1 MRSPQQN
8 GTTMSNNH
16 IKAPPTAS
24 SDWKRPL
31 RRGGGVSLFAVS
43 GIIGWAAFAPLD
55 SAVVAAG
62 VVAVEGS
69 RQIVQHFEGGIV
81 REIHVRDGQHVSEGE
96 LLFVF
101 DDTQARASLDTYSA
115 QLDVLTAREYRLLAE
130 RLKASTVTFPEE
142 LLAKTEQA
150 IQRAVEDERSNFFE
164 RKGLRQVQNDVL
176 QNKIATFRRE
186 IEGLRS
192 EQTASERQL
201 ELIDKEL
208 PGLQSLLAK
217 GLVSVSRVST
227 LERERARLTA
237 VIARSVTD
245 SAKAERNIG
254 DAELQIVQG
263 DVDFQRTTVSDLIDA
278 RKQMAEIRERMG
290 VARDILRR
298 LEIKAPQAGVAQAR
312 KFATIGAVV
321 RPGDTLVEIAP
332 IDQNLVIRAQID
344 PKDIDVLHVGQIS
357 EVRFP
362 NFKASESPLMQ
373 GQIRA
378 LSNDRIQDPQNPNL
392 SYFFVEVQA
401 DAASMPATLRE
412 RIRSGMTAEVIFPT
426 GERSAARYFLQPLT
440 DRLRQSF
447 RER

>member
-1 MRSPQQN
+1 
-8 GTTMSNNH
+8 MSNDP

-24 SDWKRPL
+24 ADWKTPL
-31 RRGGGVSLFAVS
+31 RRGGGVTLFALS
-43 GIIGWAAFAPLD
+43 GFIGWAALAPLD
-55 SAVVAAG
+55 SAVIASG

-69 RQIVQHFEGGIV
+69 RQIVQHLEGGIV
-81 REIHVRDGQHVSEGE
+81 REIYVRDGQHVSEGE
-96 LLFVF
+96 VLFVF

-115 QLDVLTAREYRLLAE
+115 QLDVLTAREHRLLAE
-130 RLKASTVTFPEE
+130 RAKADTVTFPNE
-142 LLAKTEQA
+142 LLAKKEQA
-150 IQRAVEDERSNFFE
+150 IRRAVEDERANFRE
-164 RKGLRQVQNDVL
+164 RSDLRRVQNDVL
-176 QNKIATFRRE
+176 HNKIATFKRE

-201 ELIDKEL
+201 ELIDQEL
-208 PGLQSLLAK
+208 PGLHSLLAK

-263 DVDFQRTTVSDLIDA
+263 DVDFQRTVVSDLIDA
-278 RKQMAEIRERMG
+278 RRQMSEIRERMG
-290 VARDILRR
+290 VARDILQR
-298 LEIKAPQAGVAQAR
+298 LEIKAPLAGVAQGR

-344 PKDIDVLHVGQIS
+344 PKDIDVLRVGQVS

-362 NFKASESPLMQ
+362 NFKASEAPLML

-378 LSNDRIQDPQNPNL
+378 LSNDRIQDPQNPNN

-401 DAASMPATLRE
+401 DAEAIPAALRE

-426 GERSAARYFLQPLT
+426 GERSAGRYLLQPLA
-440 DRLRQSF
+440 DRLRHSF

>member
-1 MRSPQQN
+1 MTNAP
-8 GTTMSNNH
+8 

-24 SDWKRPL
+24 ADWKTPL
-31 RRGGGVSLFAVS
+31 RRGGGVTLFAMS
-43 GIIGWAAFAPLD
+43 GFIGWAMLAPLD
-55 SAVVAAG
+55 SAVIASG

-69 RQIVQHFEGGIV
+69 RQIVQHLEGGIV

-115 QLDVLTAREYRLLAE
+115 QLDVLTAREHRLLAE
-130 RLKASTVTFPEE
+130 RAKADSVTFPDA
-142 LLAKTEQA
+142 LVAKQEQP
-150 IQRAVEDERSNFFE
+150 IRRAVEDERSNFRE
-164 RKGLRQVQNDVL
+164 RSGLRRVQNDVL
-176 QNKIATFRRE
+176 HNKIATFRRE

-201 ELIDKEL
+201 ELIDQEL
-208 PGLQSLLAK
+208 PGLHSLLVK

-263 DVDFQRTTVSDLIDA
+263 DVDFQRTVVSDLIDA
-278 RKQMAEIRERMG
+278 RRQMSEIREKMG
-290 VARDILRR
+290 VARDILQR
-298 LEIKAPQAGVAQAR
+298 LEIKAPLAGVAQGR

-344 PKDIDVLHVGQIS
+344 PKDIDVLRVGQVS

-362 NFKASESPLMQ
+362 NFKASEAPLMQ

-378 LSNDRIQDPQNPNL
+378 LSNDRIQDPQNPNN

-401 DAASMPATLRE
+401 DAEAIPAALRE

-426 GERSAARYFLQPLT
+426 GERSAGKYLLQPLA
-440 DRLRQSF
+440 DRLRHSF